1 LVAVSTIPRFD
12 GFALGGRQARARELA
27 ARAASEEETIAR
39 LRAELADALARAA
52 AAEDRVRVL
61 AALLE
66 SRAR

>member
-1 LVAVSTIPRFD
+1 MSTMPGFE

-27 ARAASEEETIAR
+27 ARHVSDEEMIVR

-66 SRAR
+66 DRGR